1 MNANHGKWMKSLSL
15 PMVCLA
21 GLCLVSGT
29 GESRVPAAAPQ
40 AAATSKA
47 VGTVK
52 SISGNNIVVAAEGG
66 TDTSVVVQDGARL
79 LQIEP
84 GETDLKKA
92 TPLQLSDLQVG
103 DRILVRGGAGPDG
116 KSILAASVI
125 AMKKADLAA
134 KRAHDQAEWTRHGI
148 GGLVSAVD
156 PAAGTSSCKFRRA
169 RCCGAMRQ
177 AQ

>member
-1 MNANHGKWMKSLSL
+1 MNANHSKWMKRLSL

-21 GLCLVSGT
+21 GFCLVSGVT
-29 GESRVPAAAPQ
+29 DTPVWGAIPQ
-40 AAATSKA
+40 TAATSKA

-92 TPLQLSDLQVG
+92 APLQLSDLQVG
-103 DRILVRGGAGPDG
+103 DRILVRGSAGPD
-116 KSILAASVI
+116 
-125 AMKKADLAA
+125 
-134 KRAHDQAEWTRHGI
+134 
-148 GGLVSAVD
+148 
-156 PAAGTSSCKFRRA
+156 
-169 RCCGAMRQ
+169 
-177 AQ
+177 